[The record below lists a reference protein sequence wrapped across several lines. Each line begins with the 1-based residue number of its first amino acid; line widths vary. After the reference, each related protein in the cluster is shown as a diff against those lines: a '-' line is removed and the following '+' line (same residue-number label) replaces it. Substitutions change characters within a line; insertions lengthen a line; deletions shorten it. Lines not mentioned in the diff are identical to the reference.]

1 VRRPGLRRRRLPVLV
16 LALLAAVVC
25 SVGFL
30 MSFENHMIFYPTRY
44 PVGRWDIPRLPGP
57 PAGQAISIEDVY
69 FQAEDGVRL
78 NGWLA
83 VPAHGKVAADTLP
96 TLLWF
101 HGNAGNLTDRYEM
114 LVGLVNLPARVLL
127 IDYRGYGRSG
137 GSPSEKGLY
146 RDARAAWRYLTG
158 ERGIAPQR
166 LVIFGKSLGGAPAID
181 LATHVQPAGLI
192 IQSSFTSIPDMA
204 ARVFPIVPRFMVMT
218 KMDSLAKIRGIHVPK
233 LFIHSPADEVVPYD
247 MGRTLYDAAPEPKTF
262 YTVAGARHNETWL
275 VGGKAYWDAIR
286 GFVSDSLRQSLEEQ
300 KDAGA
305 GPTGPQ
311 AD

>member
-1 VRRPGLRRRRLPVLV
+1 VRQLGNRRRRVWVPI
-16 LALLAAVVC
+16 LALLAVIVC

-30 MSFENHMIFYPTRY
+30 MSFENHMIFYPSRY

-69 FQAEDGVRL
+69 FSTEDGVRL

-83 VPAHGKVAADTLP
+83 APASPKAEADTLP
-96 TLLWF
+96 TMLWF

-127 IDYRGYGRSG
+127 VDYRGYGRSEG
-137 GSPSEKGLY
+137 RPSEKGLY

-166 LVIFGKSLGGAPAID
+166 VVIFGKSLGGAPAIE
-181 LATHVQPAGLI
+181 LATQVRPAGLI
-192 IQSSFTSIPDMA
+192 VQSSFTSIPDMA
-204 ARVFPIVPRFMVMT
+204 GRVFPIVPRFLVRT
-218 KMDSLAKIRGIHVPK
+218 KMDSLDKIRGIHVPK

-275 VGGKAYWDAIR
+275 VGGKAYWEAIR
-286 GFVSDSLRQSLEEQ
+286 GFVSDSLRESLVGYKEE
-300 KDAGA
+300 DAGSA
-305 GPTGPQ
+305 E
-311 AD
+311 